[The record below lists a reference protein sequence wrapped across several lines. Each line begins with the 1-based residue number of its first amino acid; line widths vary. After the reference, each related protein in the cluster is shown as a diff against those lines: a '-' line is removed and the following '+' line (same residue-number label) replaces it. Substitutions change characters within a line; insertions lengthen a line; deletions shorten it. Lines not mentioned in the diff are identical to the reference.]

1 MSPARLTLLTTIAML
16 AFAANSLLNRIAL
29 TETDIDAA
37 SFTLIRLFSAAL
49 FLLLFLLWRRKAAST
64 KGAST
69 KSALTVW
76 FKTLW
81 QNGSW
86 WSAAALLLYAG
97 GFSFA
102 YRELTAATGAL
113 LLFGAVQATMI
124 AWGLWQGER
133 PNRIQLLGLI
143 SGLAGVVWL
152 LLPGVSAP
160 DPSAAVLML
169 AAGISWG
176 MYSLRGKGSKAPVS
190 STCANFIRGS
200 LLALPLGALLMLI
213 PGAMEFHPGSAAG
226 VGYALVSGVL
236 ASGAGYALWYSVL
249 PFMQAT
255 TAATVQLTV
264 PAITAAAGVLIAGE
278 SLDARL
284 LVAFLLIIGGVAV
297 FIRCRN

>member
-1 MSPARLTLLTTIAML
+1 MWTPNTEICATIT
-16 AFAANSLLNRIAL
+16 F
-29 TETDIDAA
+29 
-37 SFTLIRLFSAAL
+37 IRS
-49 FLLLFLLWRRKAAST
+49 
-64 KGAST
+64 AST

-160 DPSAAVLML
+160 PH
-169 AAGISWG
+169 SWN
-176 MYSLRGKGSKAPVS
+176 M
-190 STCANFIRGS
+190 NI
-200 LLALPLGALLMLI
+200 
-213 PGAMEFHPGSAAG
+213 
-226 VGYALVSGVL
+226 
-236 ASGAGYALWYSVL
+236 
-249 PFMQAT
+249 
-255 TAATVQLTV
+255 
-264 PAITAAAGVLIAGE
+264 
-278 SLDARL
+278 
-284 LVAFLLIIGGVAV
+284 
-297 FIRCRN
+297 